1 MALAAKPPRSR
12 PKNNDAITGD
22 DVTKLNNEKL
32 QRQKDAK
39 TESEAP
45 EAKDAP
51 EDKESTSVITK
62 SQFDQLTAAIQVGAD
77 AAAKL
82 KAVEQELADAK
93 AALEAKD
100 AAVDAEKE
108 AIKADANKKGEELDF
123 VQQLFAQLG
132 HPNPVG
138 SAPLTDLSY
147 NPMSLATGA
156 KMDAATALREFE
168 SMHKDS
174 ARKYWSN
181 QTTGEQYEHIDSQ
194 KLERYI
200 RDHREEIRDGM
211 EALAKKSGL
220 LTGGKDAA
228 TTKADIPPAYLTYL
242 SSIMRMTHSPKFI
255 FWQFADVKLEMG
267 KGMGDTMLIPRVN
280 YANTGATSADW
291 QLTPGTPLV
300 ATSQNVSMTSVSAT
314 LLEYGMG
321 KNGTI
326 EPIAIPE
333 FILANSQI
341 QLETIVQR
349 NLGYNYNQYEDIAA
363 RSLWFANT
371 KTLYNNAGSPVITAA
386 GVTVTGAT
394 AKYRSGVVSYQFLIN
409 LYAYMAGQ
417 QIPAYNNGCY
427 GLVLHEFALAQLKSS
442 LADRNQYLDAGDMA
456 DITNIFN
463 AATLSDQIRVQNY
476 QGTIG
481 NFMIFS
487 TNNISMGAAG
497 TVGAQTETLGGVAQ
511 TTRTSFAFGS
521 NTIGRGT
528 GMGATIRRQVEDDFG
543 RMNRWAWI
551 AHESWT
557 QLDVDNAFPG
567 QQTRVF
573 KINTSDVEV

>member
-1 MALAAKPPRSR
+1 
-12 PKNNDAITGD
+12 
-22 DVTKLNNEKL
+22 
-32 QRQKDAK
+32 
-39 TESEAP
+39 
-45 EAKDAP
+45 
-51 EDKESTSVITK
+51 
-62 SQFDQLTAAIQVGAD
+62 VGAD

-82 KAVEQELADAK
+82 KVVEQELADAK

-100 AAVDAEKE
+100 AAKEVEKE
-108 AIKADANKKGEELDF
+108 ALKAEVDKKDEELDF
-123 VQQLFAQLG
+123 VQQLFTQLG
-132 HPNPVG
+132 HPNPVD
-138 SAPLTDLSY
+138 AATPRY
-147 NPMSLATGA
+147 NSQSLATGA

-174 ARKYWSN
+174 TRKYWSN
-181 QTTGEQYEHIDSQ
+181 PTTGQQFEHVDSQ
-194 KLERYI
+194 KLDRYI
-200 RDHREEIRDGM
+200 RTHREEIRDGM
-211 EALAKKSGL
+211 EVLAKKSGL

-228 TTKADIPPAYLTYL
+228 TAKTDIPPAYLTYL

-280 YANTGATSADW
+280 YANTGATAADW
-291 QLTPGTPLV
+291 QLTPGTPLA
-300 ATSQNVSMTSVSAT
+300 ATSQPVAMTSVSAT

-321 KNGTI
+321 KNATI

-333 FILANSQI
+333 FILANSQLA
-341 QLETIVQR
+341 LETIVQR
-349 NLGYNYNQYEDIAA
+349 NLGYNYNQYEEIAA
-363 RSLWFANT
+363 RSLWFAST
-371 KTLYNNAGSPVITAA
+371 KTLYNNAGSPVPLAASVAVTA
-386 GVTVTGAT
+386 AT
-394 AKYRSGVVSYQFLIN
+394 AKYRGGVCNYQFLIN
-409 LYAYMAGQ
+409 LYAFMAGQ
-417 QIPAYNNGCY
+417 QIPAYSNGCY

-487 TNNISMGAAG
+487 TNNISMGVAG
-497 TVGAQTETLGGVAQ
+497 TVGAQTETVGGVAQ
-511 TTRTSFAFGS
+511 TTRTSFAFGA

-551 AHESWT
+551 AHEGWT
-557 QLDVDNAFPG
+557 QLDVDNAFAG

-573 KINTSDVEV
+573 KINTTDLEV

>member
-1 MALAAKPPRSR
+1 MALKATPPRNTRS
-12 PKNNDAITGD
+12 KSNDAITGD
-22 DVTKLNNEKL
+22 DVAKLNAEKL

-39 TESEAP
+39 TEAE
-45 EAKDAP
+45 ETKDST
-51 EDKESTSVITK
+51 EDKEQSSTITK

-82 KAVEQELADAK
+82 KVVEQELADAK
-93 AALEAKD
+93 AALAAKD
-100 AAVDAEKE
+100 AAVDEEKE
-108 AIKADANKKGEELDF
+108 VIKADADKKGEELDF
-123 VQQLFAQLG
+123 VQQLFTQLG
-132 HPNPVG
+132 HPNPVDTRQNF
-138 SAPLTDLSY
+138 SA
-147 NPMSLATGA
+147 MATNA
-156 KMDAATALREFE
+156 KMDAPTALREFE
-168 SMHKDS
+168 SMYKDS
-174 ARKYWSN
+174 TRKYWSN
-181 QTTGEQYEHIDSQ
+181 PNTGDQFEHVESS
-194 KLERYI
+194 KLDRFI
-200 RDHREEIRDGM
+200 RKHREEIRDGM
-211 EALAKKSGL
+211 EALAKQSGL
-220 LTGGKDAA
+220 LRGKDAPTA
-228 TTKADIPPAYLTYL
+228 KTDIPPAYLTYL

-255 FWQFADVKLEMG
+255 FWQFADTRIEMG
-267 KGMGDTMLIPRVN
+267 KGMGDTVLIPRVN
-280 YANTGATSADW
+280 YANTGTTTADW

-300 ATSQNVSMTSVSAT
+300 ATSQAVSMTSVSAT
-314 LLEYGMG
+314 LNEYGIG

-333 FILANSQI
+333 FILANSQME
-341 QLETIVQR
+341 LETIVQR
-349 NLGYNYNQYEDIAA
+349 NLGYNYNQYEEIAA

-371 KTLYNNAGSPVITAA
+371 KTLYNNGGTPVTTAA
-386 GVTVTGAT
+386 GVIATATT
-394 AKYRSGVVSYQFLIN
+394 AKYRGGVVNYQFLIN
-409 LYAYMAGQ
+409 LYAYMSGQ

-456 DITNIFN
+456 DITNIFK
-463 AATLSDQIRVQNY
+463 ASTMSDQIRVQNY

-487 TNNISMGAAG
+487 TNNISMGVAG

-511 TTRTSFAFGS
+511 TTRTSFAFGA

-551 AHESWT
+551 AHEGWA
-557 QLDVDNAFPG
+557 QLDVDNAFAG

-573 KINTSDVEV
+573 KINTSDLEV